1 MGWRTQEWIHVYSS
15 QWTSPLSSKIG
26 LKDKHQQCLQIG
38 GTKKTGSSGCW
49 PQTTV
54 LTSKGEWTVYSWV
67 NSPDTYTKLPSVT
80 CSVDVDMWDL
90 VNYRNKTVI
99 NGGIYQ
105 IHCWGTLAGYSKLRK
120 LCYKVQLLLD
130 GILSIK
136 IISMWRLVV
145 CLDWILKVL
154 GVVSM
159 LHHTQGWQWMPE
171 NLLWV

>member
-1 MGWRTQEWIHVYSS
+1 MGWRTQEWIHIYSS

-105 IHCWGTLAGYSKLRK
+105 IHCWGNLGRLQQTEKTLL
-120 LCYKVQLLLD
+120 
-130 GILSIK
+130 
-136 IISMWRLVV
+136 
-145 CLDWILKVL
+145 
-154 GVVSM
+154 
-159 LHHTQGWQWMPE
+159 QGSAIVGWHS
-171 NLLWV
+171 